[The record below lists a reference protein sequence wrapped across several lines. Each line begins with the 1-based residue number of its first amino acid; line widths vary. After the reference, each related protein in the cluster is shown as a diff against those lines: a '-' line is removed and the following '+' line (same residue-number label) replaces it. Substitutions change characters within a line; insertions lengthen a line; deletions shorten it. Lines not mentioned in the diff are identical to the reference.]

1 MVKYLRVSNH
11 PRYFDKLVEKFELS
25 EIDLEKIKKFR
36 QDNSEAAQMSFDK
49 LSNCS
54 YLEYIESLEEKK
66 LKQISSLKRCI

>member
-1 MVKYLRVSNH
+1 MVKYLRASNL
-11 PRYFDKLVEKFELS
+11 PRYFDKLVEKFEFS